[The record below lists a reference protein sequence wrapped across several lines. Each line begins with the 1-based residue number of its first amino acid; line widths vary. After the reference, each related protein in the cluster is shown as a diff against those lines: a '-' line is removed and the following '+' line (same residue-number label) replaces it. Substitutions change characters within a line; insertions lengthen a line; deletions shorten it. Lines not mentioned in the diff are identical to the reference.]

1 MYHSNERIILS
12 QRQKNTLIQSIN
24 AAMSIQLSVVLSCRL
39 YVLFS
44 HSHPFPTS
52 LHYSLT
58 DELLLSS
65 VLNLRAT
72 RNRASAPRI
81 NKFSNTLG
89 RWVADFAA
97 EDSTDPN
104 ASIALS
110 PRPPHDRSTASIPQK
125 DDQPTV
131 GNGASD
137 IPSFLFLPSSFVL
150 SALELLDPHGIPF
163 FGR

>member
-1 MYHSNERIILS
+1 
-12 QRQKNTLIQSIN
+12 
-24 AAMSIQLSVVLSCRL
+24 MSIQLSVVLSCRL
-39 YVLFS
+39 YVSFS
-44 HSHPFPTS
+44 HSHSFPTS

-58 DELLLSS
+58 DELSLRS

-104 ASIALS
+104 ASIALAS
-110 PRPPHDRSTASIPQK
+110 RQPHDRSAASIPQK
-125 DDQPTV
+125 DDQPPD
-131 GNGASD
+131 GASK
-137 IPSFLFLPSSFVL
+137 ILIFLFLFHHLPCSRRSNSSILMRSL
-150 SALELLDPHGIPF
+150 SLDGRYHGTM
-163 FGR
+163 GARSKLRG